1 MVLISSPCSITGIL
15 KRSAKFIGLPPE
27 STEYFIHKIG
37 ENIGRLS
44 EALNVAEL
52 IKSVNTQALIIHDK
66 NDLEVPYSDA
76 VAIRSLV
83 STTGFSHRLIIRQA
97 SVWQSIVNVI
107 TSQGSAR
114 SINTVAISFAISA
127 ESLLPLTWAST
138 IAPSNNKFSCLA
150 SNTGSLIP
158 ASSA

>member
-1 MVLISSPCSITGIL
+1 MVLVSSPCSITGVL

-37 ENIGRLS
+37 ENIGRSS

-76 VAIRSLV
+76 VAIRKNWRGASLV

-97 SVWQSIVNVI
+97 SVWQSIVKFI
-107 TSQGSAR
+107 TVKVVLAR
-114 SINTVAISFAISA
+114 
-127 ESLLPLTWAST
+127 
-138 IAPSNNKFSCLA
+138 
-150 SNTGSLIP
+150 
-158 ASSA
+158 